1 MVTRAST
8 RKESTPKTPRKPDA
22 PAEKSAASKE
32 STDLI
37 TPKKKPA
44 ARGATEHKPAHARRS
59 AVPPISKARGHEPE
73 PKPAAGAKEAPS
85 PSAQQGA
92 TAHTAA
98 PQTSASQAKQLP
110 KPETVSLIEEKRPKK
125 SEPAATTETRS
136 VLPPISKIRPTI
148 SKPVEPEPAPE
159 PKIEPAEPVV
169 PASGAA
175 PVGDKAP
182 AISDDKTVHI
192 KPPIIVR
199 ELAQRIGIKPYQLIS
214 DLMEMNIFA
223 AINHAIEP
231 DVAAAIC
238 KKHGFVFEVEKR
250 EKGGG
255 VHKPEPVVEKPPVP
269 VTPPEKELQLR
280 PPIITFMGHVDHGK
294 TSLMDAIRKTR
305 VAAGEAG
312 GITQHIGAYT
322 VTHKSQKITFLDT
335 PGHEAFTAMRARGAN
350 VTDIVV
356 LVVAADDGIMP
367 QTIEAINHAKAAKVP
382 IIVAINKIDL
392 PSANPDRVKTQ
403 LQERGLTPEDWGGST
418 ICCLVSATK
427 GTGIDHLLEMM
438 LLQAEIMELKA
449 SPSVPARGTVI
460 EAQLEPGRGPTA
472 TVVVRVGTM
481 TAGQAFI
488 CGNYWGKVK
497 SLIGD
502 AGQNAKEAGPSTPV
516 KVLGFTGLPNAG
528 DELLVMD
535 SERSARTL
543 SEERLLERRNQ
554 KLAMPQRATL
564 ESLFDNLGEGKK
576 QLQLILKCD
585 VQGSGEAIAAA
596 LAQIESKKI
605 DLEIIHYGVGAI
617 SESDVLLASASN
629 AVIVGFN
636 VKTENQAA
644 AAAKREG
651 IQIKLFS
658 IIYELIDQ
666 VKEAMVGMLDPE
678 IREAVTGHAEVR
690 QVFQLSKGTVAGCYV
705 IDGRIIRSG
714 RARVLRKRQPIY
726 DGGIATLRR
735 FQDDVKEVRAGVECG
750 CKLGDF
756 NEYEV
761 GDIIECYTLEKIAQ
775 QL

>member
-1 MVTRAST
+1 MVTRAGT
-8 RKESTPKTPRKPDA
+8 RKESTPKPPRKPDA
-22 PAEKSAASKE
+22 PAEKSAAPAPKE
-32 STDLI
+32 SIDLI

-44 ARGATEHKPAHARRS
+44 ARGPTEHKPAHAKRTG
-59 AVPPISKARGHEPE
+59 VPPISKARPAHEARS
-73 PKPAAGAKEAPS
+73 KPAPGGKDVPAPTS
-85 PSAQQGA
+85 
-92 TAHTAA
+92 
-98 PQTSASQAKQLP
+98 QTSASESAASQAKPVQ
-110 KPETVSLIEEKRPKK
+110 KPETVSLIEERRPKK
-125 SEPAATTETRS
+125 IEPAAASETRS
-136 VLPPISKIRPTI
+136 VLPPISKIRPPTI
-148 SKPVEPEPAPE
+148 SRPVVEPEPAP
-159 PKIEPAEPVV
+159 PAVTEPVEPV
-169 PASGAA
+169 PAA
-175 PVGDKAP
+175 PIDKAP
-182 AISDDKTVHI
+182 VVSDDKTVHI

-199 ELAQRIGIKPYQLIS
+199 ELAQRIGIKPFQLIS

-255 VHKPEPVVEKPPVP
+255 VHKPEPVVEKPPVA
-269 VTPPEKELQLR
+269 VIPPEKELQPR

-322 VTHKSQKITFLDT
+322 VTYNDQKITFLDT

-392 PSANPDRVKTQ
+392 ISANPDRVKTQ
-403 LQERGLTPEDWGGST
+403 LQERGLAPEDWGGNT
-418 ICCLVSATK
+418 ICCPVSATK

-460 EAQLEPGRGPTA
+460 EAQLEPGRGPTT
-472 TVVVRVGTM
+472 TVVVRVGTL
-481 TAGQAFI
+481 TVGQAFI

-502 AGQNAKEAGPSTPV
+502 GGQNLKEAGPSTPV

-535 SERSARTL
+535 SERSARSL
-543 SEERLLERRNQ
+543 SEERLLELRTQ

-564 ESLFDNLGEGKK
+564 ESLFDNLGDGKK
-576 QLQLILKCD
+576 QLQMILKCD
-585 VQGSGEAIAAA
+585 VQGSCEAIAAA
-596 LAQIESKKI
+596 LGQIESKKI
-605 DLEIIHYGVGAI
+605 DLEIIHAGVGAI

-666 VKEAMVGMLDPE
+666 IKEAMVGMLDPE

-690 QVFQLSKGTVAGCYV
+690 QVFELSKGTVAGCYV
-705 IDGRIIRSG
+705 TDGRIIRSG

-726 DGGIATLRR
+726 DGGMATLRR

-761 GDIIECYTLEKIAQ
+761 GDIIECYTLEKVAQ

>member
-1 MVTRAST
+1 MVTRGST
-8 RKESTPKTPRKPDA
+8 RKESTPKPPRKPDA
-22 PAEKSAASKE
+22 PAEKSAAPKE

-37 TPKKKPA
+37 TPKKKPV
-44 ARGATEHKPAHARRS
+44 ARGTTEHKPAHTRRTG
-59 AVPPISKARGHEPE
+59 VPPISKARPHESE
-73 PKPAAGAKEAPS
+73 PKPAPGAREGAK
-85 PSAQQGA
+85 SAHGSSA
-92 TAHTAA
+92 
-98 PQTSASQAKQLP
+98 QTSAGQASASPAKPVQ
-110 KPETVSLIEEKRPKK
+110 KPETVSLIEERRPKK
-125 SEPAATTETRS
+125 NEPAAPTETRS
-136 VLPPISKIRPTI
+136 VLPPISKIRVPTI
-148 SKPVEPEPAPE
+148 SRPVEPEPAP
-159 PKIEPAEPVV
+159 PTQTEPAEPT
-169 PASGAA
+169 PAA
-175 PVGDKAP
+175 PIDKAP

-199 ELAQRIGIKPYQLIS
+199 ELAQRIGIKPFQLIS

-223 AINHAIEP
+223 AINHSIEP

-269 VTPPEKELQLR
+269 VTPPEKELQPR

-322 VTHKSQKITFLDT
+322 VTHNDQKITFLDT

-392 PSANPDRVKTQ
+392 ASANPDRVKTQ
-403 LQERGLTPEDWGGST
+403 LQERGLTPEDWGGNT
-418 ICCLVSATK
+418 ICCPVSATK
-427 GTGIDHLLEMM
+427 GTGLDHLLEMM
-438 LLQAEIMELKA
+438 LLQSEIMELKT

-460 EAQLEPGRGPTA
+460 EAQLEPGRGPTT
-472 TVVVRVGTM
+472 TVVVRVGTL
-481 TAGQAFI
+481 AVGQTFI

-502 AGQNAKEAGPSTPV
+502 GGQNLKEAGPSTPV

-543 SEERLLERRNQ
+543 SEERLLELRTQ

-576 QLQLILKCD
+576 QLQMILKCD
-585 VQGSGEAIAAA
+585 VQGSCEAIAAA
-596 LAQIESKKI
+596 LGQIESKKI
-605 DLEIIHYGVGAI
+605 DLEIIHAGVGAI

-651 IQIKLFS
+651 IQIKLYS

-690 QVFQLSKGTVAGCYV
+690 QVFELSKGTVAGCYV
-705 IDGRIIRSG
+705 TDGRIIRSG

-726 DGGIATLRR
+726 DGGMATLRR

-761 GDIIECYTLEKIAQ
+761 GDIIECYTLEKVAQ

>member
-1 MVTRAST
+1 MATRAST
-8 RKESTPKTPRKPDA
+8 RKDPASKTTPKAEHKA
-22 PAEKSAASKE
+22 EHKAEKPAAPKT

-37 TPKKKPA
+37 SQKEKRPA
-44 ARGATEHKPAHARRS
+44 REERPVRRS
-59 AVPPISKARGHEPE
+59 GVPPISKARSQAP
-73 PKPAAGAKEAPS
+73 PPATSPAAKEPAPS
-85 PSAQQGA
+85 PPPA
-92 TAHTAA
+92 T
-98 PQTSASQAKQLP
+98 PLP

-125 SEPAATTETRS
+125 PESSGSAETRETRS
-136 VLPPISKIRPTI
+136 VLPPISKIRPTSSI
-148 SKPVEPEPAPE
+148 TRQTARPSEPENQAVPLPAETPANVDKAAAAPE
-159 PKIEPAEPVV
+159 EKV
-169 PASGAA
+169 
-175 PVGDKAP
+175 
-182 AISDDKTVHI
+182 VHI

-199 ELAQRIGIKPYQLIS
+199 ELAQRIGIKPFQLIS

-223 AINHAIEP
+223 AINHTIEP

-238 KKHGFVFEVEKR
+238 RKHGFVFEVEKR

-255 VHKPEPVVEKPPVP
+255 VHKPEPVVEKAPPV
-269 VTPPEKELQLR
+269 VAPPAEELQPR

-322 VTHKSQKITFLDT
+322 VAHNGQKITFLDT

-367 QTIEAINHAKAAKVP
+367 QTVEALNHAKAAKVS

-392 PSANPDRVKTQ
+392 ASANPDRVKTQ
-403 LQERGLTPEDWGGST
+403 LQERGLTPEDWGGTT

-449 SPSVPARGTVI
+449 SPSALARGTVI
-460 EAQLEPGRGPTA
+460 EAQVEPGRGPTA
-472 TVVVRVGTM
+472 TVIVRMGTLKVG
-481 TAGQAFI
+481 QPFI

-502 AGQNAKEAGPSTPV
+502 AGQNLKEAGPSTPV

-528 DELLVMD
+528 DELSVMD

-543 SEERLLERRNQ
+543 GDERLLELRTQ

-585 VQGSGEAIAAA
+585 VQGSCEAIAAA
-596 LAQIESKKI
+596 LDHIESKKI
-605 DLEIIHYGVGAI
+605 DLEIIHSGVGAI

-636 VKTENQAA
+636 VKTESQAA

-690 QVFQLSKGTVAGCYV
+690 QVFELSKGTVAGCFV
-705 IDGRIIRSG
+705 TDGRIIRNG

-750 CKLGDF
+750 IKLGDF
-756 NEYEV
+756 TEYEV
-761 GDIIECYTLEKIAQ
+761 GDIIECYTLEKVAQ